1 MPCAGPS
8 HSKGQFKMKYS
19 TSGSIGQTLKA
30 SAVVA
35 ALVLSASAGHAQSS
49 PFAGFNGAWSGNGTV
64 SLSDGSSERLR
75 CRAAYQVDETGL
87 VLKQTLRCASDS
99 YKFELTSDVSASG
112 SSISGSWNEASRNV
126 NGSIQGSVN
135 NGEISALVQTNGY
148 AATFNVVTRG
158 NKQSVNIS
166 SKGELRAV
174 TISLA
179 RGN

>member
-1 MPCAGPS
+1 MT
-8 HSKGQFKMKYS
+8 F
-19 TSGSIGQTLKA
+19 SGLGFDLRHFRGAALAAALIVA
-30 SAVVA
+30 PVMAPAVVHA
-35 ALVLSASAGHAQSS
+35 DSA
-49 PFAGFNGAWSGNGTV
+49 PFANFAGNWAGNGTI
-64 SLSDGSSERLR
+64 SIADGGTERIR
-75 CRAAYQVDETGL
+75 CRGTYTVGSGGNNLHQV
-87 VLKQTLRCASDS
+87 LRCASDS

-126 NGSIQGSVN
+126 NGSVQGSIN
-135 NGEISALVQTNGY
+135 NGEINALVQTNGY

-166 SKGELRAV
+166 SKGELRGV